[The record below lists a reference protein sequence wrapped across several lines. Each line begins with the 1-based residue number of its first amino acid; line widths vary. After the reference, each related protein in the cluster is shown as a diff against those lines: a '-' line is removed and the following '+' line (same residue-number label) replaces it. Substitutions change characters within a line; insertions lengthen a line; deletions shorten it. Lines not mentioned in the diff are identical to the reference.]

1 MKTSE
6 TYTKHCLRLYAG
18 DYEMLAA
25 LRPDEKPNKLIRK
38 LIREY
43 IDTLKQEKENRN
55 AAR

>member
-1 MKTSE
+1 MKTFE

-18 DYEMLAA
+18 DYERLAA

-43 IDTLKQEKENRN
+43 IDTLNQEKENRN
-55 AAR
+55 AT